1 MKKDIENLPYLSKTA
16 LANYLDKNPNTLRNS
31 ISYWVNNKSLIRLK
45 RGFFVFRNFLEK
57 KDNSLYYSR
66 FLAIKMIEPSY
77 LSKESVLQDYQ
88 MLTDVVYG
96 YSIVTNKKTNFI
108 SNEFGVFNYQSI
120 KKDLFTGF
128 FTKFYGAM
136 EWYVASK
143 AKALFDYIYFNQ
155 NKFSKMTENELLGL
169 RLNLDIMQ
177 KSDWQEYEKY
187 LSKAPSKM
195 TAIYKLCLKGVNSSR
210 EYSNSLTIK

>member
-1 MKKDIENLPYLSKTA
+1 MKKDIENFPYLSKTA

-31 ISYWVNNKSLIRLK
+31 ISYWVKNKSLIRLK

-66 FLAIKMIEPSY
+66 FLATKMIEPSY
-77 LSKESVLQDYQ
+77 LSKEFVLQNYQ

-96 YSIVTNKKTNFI
+96 YSVVTIKKTNSI
-108 SNEFGVFNYQSI
+108 NNEFGSFNYQSI
-120 KKDLFTGF
+120 KKSLFTGF
-128 FTKFYGAM
+128 STESYENM
-136 EWYVASK
+136 EWFVASK

-155 NKFSKMTENELLGL
+155 NKFSEITKNELLGL

-177 KSDWQEYEKY
+177 KQDWQEYKKY
-187 LSKAPSKM
+187 LLKAPSKM
-195 TAIYKLCLKGVNSSR
+195 TAIYKIMKNYVDR
-210 EYSNSLTIK
+210 